1 MMLKLLLRAYAAS
14 YLAEQAEKVFTR
26 SSNEALSALATEV
39 EVGLVAALR
48 DGDRQGAAE
57 ALGLLLSRIR

>member
-14 YLAEQAEKVFTR
+14 YLAEQSERVFAR

-57 ALGLLLSRIR
+57 ALGLLLSRVK